1 MTALLV
7 ENFKLILLGLLI
19 GSIIALSRISGAKP
33 MTASPKRPHRSH
45 GAAPARA

>member
-1 MTALLV
+1 MTALLI

-33 MTASPKRPHRSH
+33 MTMSRLRQRHR
-45 GAAPARA
+45 AAPARL